1 MAMTAFELFGV
12 LKLDKSDFDRGLKDA
27 DSNASSF
34 ASKLGSGLSSAVGV
48 GVKAIGAASAAVSA
62 FVGSSVQAATSYES
76 AFTGVR
82 KTVDATEEEFAQL
95 SDWIMEA
102 STKMASSK
110 EEIAATMEIAG
121 QLGVEGVDGLE
132 KFTETMIM
140 LGDTTNLNAE
150 EAASMLARFGNIAG
164 LEAKDMD
171 KLGSVIVDLGNNFAT
186 TESDI
191 VQMATRLA
199 SSGTIAG
206 LSATDIMALSTA
218 MSSVGINAEAGGTAM
233 AQTIAKMEKAVA
245 NGAEDMTKSFADL
258 QAASWEDL
266 SGLESFARVAGMSAQ
281 EFSNAWKG
289 EPIQAISAFINGLHQ
304 LDESDES
311 VILTLEELGLKGV
324 RQSNMLQALA
334 LASDMMGDAIN
345 TANTAFEEN
354 VALQNE
360 ANTRYGTTE
369 SAMKQTA
376 EAFSNLKVKIGDE
389 LQPTFQEFLSFSQ
402 VAMKSMSEGF
412 DEGGLTGMIGAF
424 GDALSEGLNKVVE
437 LIPTA
442 ISLGGEL
449 LGALGQG
456 IMDNLPAIVDA
467 AVQIMV
473 KLSEG
478 LVQSLPALGTGIVT
492 IIQSFGESFRANQDA
507 IFKAAA
513 DLFELLVNGLVNS
526 IPGIISFVTDLIINL
541 ATWISSPDT
550 LTPLL
555 EGAVSIIMALA
566 NGLVEA
572 LPRLI
577 EAIPVV
583 VQNLV
588 DAIVTNLPMLVEA
601 AIAILGALAQA
612 IIENLPLILAAAI
625 QIMTSLGG
633 GIIEALPTVLKA
645 ILGVLSEII
654 KTLIASFP
662 KFVENGAKLVGAI
675 IEGIVK
681 TFGSIVKA
689 AIGLV
694 DEFIKGLVDGWSKII
709 KAGADVVTKVREG
722 FSQKVQ
728 DAKNWG
734 KDLIQNFIDGIVA
747 KWNDLVNT
755 VSNIAGTISEY
766 LGFSEPDKGPLS
778 NFHTFAPDMMSLF
791 VKGINDNKNKLENA
805 VIDAFDFENLI
816 TAPSVNINADNE
828 QYGNAPSSNV
838 IINVYG
844 AVGQDINELAEIV
857 SEKINAATNRRKVAM
872 GVGQ

>member
-12 LKLDKSDFDRGLKDA
+12 LKLDKSDFDKGLKDA
-27 DSNASSF
+27 DNDASSF
-34 ASKLGSGLSSAVGV
+34 GSKLSSGLSTAVDV
-48 GVKAIGAASAAVSA
+48 GVKAIGAASAAVGA

-82 KTVDATEEEFAQL
+82 KTVDATEEEYSQL

-121 QLGVEGVDGLE
+121 QLGVRGVDGLE

-150 EAASMLARFGNIAG
+150 EAAGMLARFGNIAG

-171 KLGSVIVDLGNNFAT
+171 KLGSVIVDLGNHFAT

-218 MSSVGINAEAGGTAM
+218 MSSVGIQAEAGGTAM

-245 NGAEDMTKSFADL
+245 HGAEDMTRSFADL
-258 QAASWEDL
+258 KASSWEDL

-281 EFSNAWKG
+281 EFTDAWKN
-289 EPIQAISAFINGLHQ
+289 EPIQAISAFINGLHS
-304 LDESDES
+304 LDEADES
-311 VILTLEELGLKGV
+311 VIITLEELGLKGV

-369 SAMKQTA
+369 SAMKQAA

-402 VAMKSMSEGF
+402 VAMKAMSEGF

-424 GDALSEGLNKVVE
+424 GNALSEGLNKVVE

-456 IMDNLPAIVDA
+456 ILDNLPAIVDA
-467 AVQIMV
+467 AVQIIV

-478 LVQSLPALGTGIVT
+478 LINALPELGKGAIT
-492 IIQSFGESFRANQDA
+492 IIESLGKAFSENQETIFQVAGE
-507 IFKAAA
+507 
-513 DLFELLVNGLVNS
+513 LFAFIVNGLVEN
-526 IPGIISFVTDLIINL
+526 IPKIIDFATELIVNL
-541 ATWISSPDT
+541 ATWFTDPDT
-550 LTPLL
+550 LAPLI
-555 EGAVSIIMALA
+555 EGAISIILALA
-566 NGLVEA
+566 NGLIEA
-572 LPRLI
+572 LPKLI
-577 EAIPVV
+577 EAIPVIV
-583 VQNLV
+583 ENIVT
-588 DAIVTNLPMLVEA
+588 AIVENLPKLVEA
-601 AIAILGALAQA
+601 AVAILGALAQA
-612 IIENLPLILAAAI
+612 IIENLPLILAAAVKI
-625 QIMTSLGG
+625 VFSLAD
-633 GIIEALPTVLKA
+633 GIIESLPTIVQA
-645 ILGVLSEII
+645 IISLIFELTR
-654 KTLIASFP
+654 TLIASLP
-662 KFVENGAKLVGAI
+662 KFIENGVKIVGAL

-681 TFGSIVKA
+681 TVGSIVKA
-689 AIGLV
+689 ALGIV
-694 DEFIKGLVDGWSKII
+694 DEFIGGIASGWSKII
-709 KAGADVVTKVREG
+709 RAGVDVVNNVREG
-722 FSQKVQ
+722 INQKIE

-734 KDLIQNFIDGIVA
+734 ADLIQNFINGILD
-747 KWNDLVNT
+747 KWYDLRDT
-755 VSNIAGTISEY
+755 VVGIAETISEF
-766 LGFSEPDKGPLS
+766 LGFSEPEKGPLS
-778 NFHTFAPDMMSLF
+778 NFHTFAPDMMNLF
-791 VKGINDNKNKLENA
+791 IKGINDNKNKLTNA
-805 VIDAFDFENLI
+805 VVDAFDFENLI

-828 QYGNAPSSNV
+828 QYGNAQGSNV

-844 AVGQDINELAEIV
+844 AVGQDIEELATIV
-857 SEKINAATNRRKVAM
+857 SEKIDNATNRRKVAM